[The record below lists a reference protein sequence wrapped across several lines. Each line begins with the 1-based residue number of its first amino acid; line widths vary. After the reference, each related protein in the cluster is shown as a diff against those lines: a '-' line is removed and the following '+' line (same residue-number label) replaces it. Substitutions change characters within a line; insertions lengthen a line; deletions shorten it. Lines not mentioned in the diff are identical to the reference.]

1 MMYMSKTPIDDL
13 LTDPVLCSNIA
24 KIEEPLR
31 GIINVMLTMLRVPAA
46 ELDNDL
52 TALNIL
58 RAMIAS
64 IEVTE
69 GVVGKDDLSYH
80 RIISVTYENLYKNA
94 DTDEKHRG
102 TSRIYRYEERY
113 ILDIVTEKYKDPKLS
128 PTEYLALSGEALAR
142 FLNYFSYV
150 CGLVKTECRVNKL
163 NSTKTIELMHDE
175 K

>member
-1 MMYMSKTPIDDL
+1 MMYMSRTPIDDL
-13 LTDPVLCSNIA
+13 LTDPVFCSNIA
-24 KIEEPLR
+24 KIDEPVR

-58 RAMIAS
+58 RALIAS

-69 GVVGKDDLSYH
+69 GVIAKDDSSYH
-80 RIISVTYENLYKNA
+80 RIISVTYEKLYRSV

-102 TSRIYRYEERY
+102 ISRTYRYEERY
-113 ILDIVTEKYKDPKLS
+113 ILDIVTEKNTDPKLS
-128 PTEYLALSGEALAR
+128 PTDYLALSGEALAR

-150 CGLVKTECRVNKL
+150 CELDKTEDRVNKL

>member
-1 MMYMSKTPIDDL
+1 MYMTKTPIDDL

-24 KIEEPLR
+24 KIDEPMR

-58 RAMIAS
+58 RALIAS

-69 GVVGKDDLSYH
+69 GVIANDDSSYH
-80 RIISVTYENLYKNA
+80 RIVSVTYEKLYKNA

-102 TSRIYRYEERY
+102 ISRTYCYEESY
-113 ILDIVTEKYKDPKLS
+113 LLDIVTEKCTDPNLS
-128 PTEYLALSGEALAR
+128 PIDLLALSGEALSR
-142 FLNYFSYV
+142 FLNYFSHV
-150 CGLVKTECRVNKL
+150 CELVKTEGRAIKL
-163 NSTKTIELMHDE
+163 NSTKTIELN
-175 K
+175 